1 MRPRVQDLVFPLFD
15 ELVGANMD
23 AILRDSLEHVFEAF
37 RAGEGRGLL
46 VDGAGA
52 APANASLP
60 EPGPSRQR
68 NPQLLR
74 QLDTAAADVD
84 MGAAEEEQDEDDDDD
99 DDEPVTA
106 VQQAPRNGLPAAAA
120 FTVNGV
126 EQQQQQQQQVQMQ
139 MQMQQP
145 QLLCPM
151 PDANM
156 LVGAGHAGNAQLLNA
171 NGFVGSPLQRSPV
184 RTPESWDFAL
194 DALNESTYPGGQQG
208 FGEGWRG

>member
-1 MRPRVQDLVFPLFD
+1 
-15 ELVGANMD
+15 MD

-84 MGAAEEEQDEDDDDD
+84 MGAAEEEQDEDDDD
-99 DDEPVTA
+99 EPVTA

-126 EQQQQQQQQVQMQ
+126 EQQQQQVQMQ